1 MVSVLQTWGD
11 GGAAPASPLSTVLPF
26 AGLGLLAARCHPWS
40 VLMLECAVT
49 VALRLADPGA
59 AVAMS
64 VLVCTALG
72 VVAAQL
78 QFRWAVLGALVAWPV
93 LTISIDGLPNGY
105 PPEIAFLLGALP
117 PVLAVVV
124 GRFLA
129 IRQDVERRRA
139 AAIEAQAR
147 ASERELIAREV
158 HDVIAHHIGA
168 IVLMAGAASVA
179 ARPAATGPLGEAMD
193 AIRATA
199 QDALKDLR
207 AVLDVLRGPGT
218 VGPGNLGEA
227 IDDVINRVTA
237 AGVDV
242 AAEVDPA
249 ATDAPLLVRAAALRI
264 IQESLTNVLKHAGAG
279 GSATVEVEIV
289 DGRLDVRVANRPAM
303 PSTWRPPRSG
313 SGVHGMRERARA
325 VGGELWAGPA
335 GNGGWLVA
343 ARLPVT
349 AGGGDG

>member
-1 MVSVLQTWGD
+1 
-11 GGAAPASPLSTVLPF
+11 
-26 AGLGLLAARCHPWS
+26 
-40 VLMLECAVT
+40 
-49 VALRLADPGA
+49 
-59 AVAMS
+59 
-64 VLVCTALG
+64 
-72 VVAAQL
+72 
-78 QFRWAVLGALVAWPV
+78 
-93 LTISIDGLPNGY
+93 
-105 PPEIAFLLGALP
+105 
-117 PVLAVVV
+117 
-124 GRFLA
+124 
-129 IRQDVERRRA
+129 
-139 AAIEAQAR
+139 
-147 ASERELIAREV
+147 
-158 HDVIAHHIGA
+158 
-168 IVLMAGAASVA
+168 
-179 ARPAATGPLGEAMD
+179 
-193 AIRATA
+193 
-199 QDALKDLR
+199 
-207 AVLDVLRGPGT
+207 